1 MRQRNNRTWVR
12 VAVSLLLVLVMVC
25 TGVVAAFAATPERL
39 TAEEKATEQLVADA
53 LAMNRSTVDAMKKEH
68 TYKAFLDTV
77 AARQQTWVR
86 AEVTRLTKVLRGMG
100 VSPQSTVKDLKN
112 SEDPAA
118 RKLYGDIFRWLVDET
133 EDSSVLAYSQFTSAT
148 AIEGLDLS
156 QLIGWSALQDFVD
169 TIVPELLRYALE
181 ALRQLGFE
189 FPNDPLWPTLDQK
202 AIVDYAHKYAKKYN
216 PAYRVPTSGSDCT
229 NFVSQALYA
238 GGLSMTPSSIRGTN
252 PGTKTTTEEWYYY
265 NSPSATAL
273 RVRGGGVHLRGPG
286 RGPVHVPCASL
297 QHGHV
302 DERRHGAAQPESGLR
317 HPGRAH
323 ARSVRALVDRDG
335 KEREVVLHG
344 PHQRPERP
352 GHEALLQCL

>member
-133 EDSSVLAYSQFTSAT
+133 EDSSVLAYSQFTSAK

-189 FPNDPLWPTLDQK
+189 FPNDPLWPTLEPRPDVRIGLHELCLPGPVRRRPLHD
-202 AIVDYAHKYAKKYN
+202 AVLHPRHEPGYED
-216 PAYRVPTSGSDCT
+216 DD
-229 NFVSQALYA
+229 
-238 GGLSMTPSSIRGTN
+238 GGVVLLQFAFGDRQN
-252 PGTKTTTEEWYYY
+252 
-265 NSPSATAL
+265 AL
-273 RVRGGGVHLRGPG
+273 RVRGGGVHLLGPG

-344 PHQRPERP
+344 PHQRPKRP